1 MGCQGATKSFPT
13 TGRYIQCF
21 PRYLCDRLNPKF
33 VGLSNPNVWLPN
45 LPLDCACS
53 SWPNYLL
60 DLILSK
66 HQFGSCVSQIH
77 LMNANHLIQDFSWWK
92 LIIASLRCHQPR
104 VVGGN
109 TPASIAR
116 FNDTGG
122 KFHSPF
128 ITIHHHSSPLNWPLK
143 TRKITIIQSPLII
156 MKSSWNPW
164 FFHLNAQLFWNFEKC
179 QMPPAYKLP
188 IRICY
193 NHDSPGFPFPPHN
206 VLICSTVYVG
216 YISHH
221 SSWRN
226 SSWFITMKHH

>member
-21 PRYLCDRLNPKF
+21 PSYLYDRLNPKF

-53 SWPNYLL
+53 SWPNDLL

-104 VVGGN
+104 GVGGN

-128 ITIHHHSSPLNWPLK
+128 ITIKLTIKNQENHHY
-143 TRKITIIQSPLII
+143 TVTINHHEII
-156 MKSSWNPW
+156 MKSMILPSQCPVILELWKVP
-164 FFHLNAQLFWNFEKC
+164 NATAAVSLQ
-179 QMPPAYKLP
+179 
-188 IRICY
+188 
-193 NHDSPGFPFPPHN
+193 
-206 VLICSTVYVG
+206 
-216 YISHH
+216 
-221 SSWRN
+221 
-226 SSWFITMKHH
+226 ITN